1 MDPVELKE
9 LDEFR
14 KLLNSQTS
22 PKKFLKSRPDK
33 KNIKNFRRVYLFK
46 RKFKKKIQ

>member
-33 KNIKNFRRVYLFK
+33 KIL
-46 RKFKKKIQ
+46 KILGEVFI